1 MKLLEWIDVD
11 IIGSSLLP
19 KIGLEGLAA
28 KKIPPVAK
36 KKSSD
41 NDQKRILPGLSL
53 KGGEKDKDDPPAS
66 SDLRQTILGVLNES
80 KNDLKPLTE
89 ERDKLKKDLEVAKS
103 DVAEFSKRFDL
114 ANQTQEIMAKVLAE
128 PNAQRESLM
137 ERITQL
143 EEANAQREGL
153 LDKIYQLEEVAES
166 LRSENFSLKENIDE
180 AVKAGVENFRSQF
193 EFTSDYEN
201 LQAFFVNFRAQQ
213 VLAEVK
219 GLHPNLDFSAIELD
233 YLAPEEVEDGAGQPP
248 AQGQKILWT
257 NLLLMGLMIGFS
269 CYFVVRLIVI
279 FLFE

>member
-1 MKLLEWIDVD
+1 MATTLVDSFWTEGWVAYSNKSSAEEKLN
-11 IIGSSLLP
+11 
-19 KIGLEGLAA
+19 AA
-28 KKIPPVAK
+28 KALIA
-36 KKSSD
+36 
-41 NDQKRILPGLSL
+41 RSL
-53 KGGEKDKDDPPAS
+53 IFIEETEGS
-66 SDLRQTILGVLNES
+66 ISDLELNQRNVATGVLNES
-80 KNDLKPLTE
+80 KNDLKPLTG

-128 PNAQRESLM
+128 ANAQRESLM
-137 ERITQL
+137 EMITQL

-166 LRSENFSLKENIDE
+166 LRSENFSLKENTDE

-219 GLHPNLDFSAIELD
+219 GLHLNLDLSAIELD
-233 YLAPEEVEDGAGQPP
+233 YPTPKEVKDGAGQPP

-257 NLLLMGLMIGFS
+257 NLLLMGLRIGFS
-269 CYFVVRLIVI
+269 CYFVVRLILI